1 MTEVRNGIVILN
13 RTAYDNVLFSI
24 INDSSKFKP
33 IGKDPTLTREGRLQ
47 RFLRDLKKQGK
58 LENVLYDSIY
68 PNGSRPARI
77 YGLPKMHKLRDP
89 TSTPPFRP
97 IVSSIGTYNYNL
109 AKLLCNLLEPY
120 IPNDYNASDTFTFVQ
135 EINNLPMFGKF
146 LISFDVESL
155 FTNIPLEECIDLAVS
170 PRETLT
176 SSLPPLISN
185 AFFHLLLLKLT
196 FYSKVPFMT
205 RLMGLPWVHP

>member
-1 MTEVRNGIVILN
+1 ME
-13 RTAYDNVLFSI
+13 
-24 INDSSKFKP
+24 ND
-33 IGKDPTLTREGRLQ
+33 
-47 RFLRDLKKQGK
+47 
-58 LENVLYDSIY
+58 LYDSIY
-68 PNGSRPARI
+68 PNGSQPARI

-97 IVSSIGTYNYNL
+97 IVSSISTYNYNL
-109 AKLLCNLLEPY
+109 AKLLCNLLEPH
-120 IPNDYNASDTFTFVQ
+120 IPNDYNATDTFTFVQ

-155 FTNIPLEECIDLAVS
+155 FTNIPLVLTWRLNS
-170 PRETLT
+170 STRETLT

-185 AFFHLLLLKLT
+185 VFLHLPLLKLT
-196 FYSKVPFMT
+196 FCSKVPFMT